1 MNRSPLKQ
9 ERISGTDLV
18 VYRELT
24 SGIYFGDKGRL
35 EGGNAAFDTCYY
47 SVRGNTRIAK
57 MAFEAAS
64 RRRGLLTLIDKANV
78 LESSRLWREVVQKN
92 GP

>member
-1 MNRSPLKQ
+1 MSDGVLFGAIGDPKYDNNPSAKVRPEQGLLRLRKSLGLYANIRPVRLFASLMNRSPLKQ

-35 EGGNAAFDTCYY
+35 E
-47 SVRGNTRIAK
+47 VE
-57 MAFEAAS
+57 M
-64 RRRGLLTLIDKANV
+64 
-78 LESSRLWREVVQKN
+78 RL
-92 GP
+92 